1 MASSSSGPPR
11 GRATNF
17 YEGKPTEATAPL
29 WADPS
34 NGNLQILLLRATG
47 DKALPSNPFVVSKTI
62 TSAIK
67 NFSNFNSA
75 KPQRDEKKN
84 LQYILTTRDE
94 ESVGKL
100 LQINKL
106 IDNTPVEI
114 IFHPTLNQRKC
125 VVTCRDVI
133 NITETELL
141 KELSD
146 QKVIDVKR
154 ITRKVGEEIIPTATL
169 IITLRGTVVP
179 EFIYFGFI
187 RAGTRNYYPNP
198 MQCFK
203 CFNFGHTSKRCKRE
217 NPLCRNCSKEHP
229 KDFDFKLC
237 NTPALCINCQGNH
250 SSSSRKCPVWLK
262 ENEITKIR
270 IDRGIS
276 YKEAKI
282 ISNTQNGP
290 TYSSVLQDRL
300 NIREP
305 VAGCKCKCSCASAVS
320 AASSRESTPSII
332 DTTMTESSTE
342 SSTTESDSES
352 KQQHQQQHTSNKKQQ
367 QQGTFHKK
375 QHTHNKLSKYLYT
388 KQERYQYLE
397 ESFSFQGKRKSH
409 PLASEL
415 QAITQRQQVNKMA
428 KSIFSANRDVAVV
441 MDNETYLTLDG
452 NDRQGS
458 PTKEYYST

>member
-1 MASSSSGPPR
+1 MASSSSEPPG

-17 YEGKPTEATAPL
+17 YEGRPTEATAPL

-47 DKALPSNPFVVSKTI
+47 DKVLPTNPFTVSKTI
-62 TSAIK
+62 NAVAK
-67 NFSNFNSA
+67 DFNSA
-75 KPQRDEKKN
+75 KPQRDEKKK

-94 ESVGKL
+94 DV
-100 LQINKL
+100 
-106 IDNTPVEI
+106 VEV

-133 NITETELL
+133 DFKNEELA

-154 ITRKVGEEIIPTATL
+154 ITRKDGESIIPTPTL
-169 IITLRGTVVP
+169 ILTIRGTVVP

-217 NPLCRNCSKEHP
+217 DPLCRNCSKEHP
-229 KDFDFKLC
+229 KDFDSKMC
-237 NTPALCINCQGNH
+237 NSPALCINCQGNH
-250 SSSSRKCPVWLK
+250 SSSSRKCPKWLE
-262 ENEITKIR
+262 ENEITRTR

-276 YKEAKI
+276 YREAK
-282 ISNTQNGP
+282 NLLTQNNGP
-290 TYSSVLQDRL
+290 TFSSVLQDRI
-300 NIREP
+300 NKIRAP
-305 VAGCKCKCSCASAVS
+305 MAGCKCKCSCASAAS
-320 AASSRESTPSII
+320 AASSRESTPSVM

-352 KQQHQQQHTSNKKQQ
+352 TSTPNKNNN
-367 QQGTFHKK
+367 TPKK
-375 QHTHNKLSKYLYT
+375 ASLSK
-388 KQERYQYLE
+388 
-397 ESFSFQGKRKSH
+397 GKEQS
-409 PLASEL
+409 
-415 QAITQRQQVNKMA
+415 N
-428 KSIFSANRDVAVV
+428 
-441 MDNETYLTLDG
+441 
-452 NDRQGS
+452 
-458 PTKEYYST
+458 